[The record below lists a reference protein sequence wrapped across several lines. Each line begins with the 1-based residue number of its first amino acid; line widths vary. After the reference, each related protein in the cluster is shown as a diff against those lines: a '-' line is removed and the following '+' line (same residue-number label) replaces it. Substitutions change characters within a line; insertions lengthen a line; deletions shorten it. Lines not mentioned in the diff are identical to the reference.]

1 MDYPRPQLDL
11 KPPPDSEFAPEQGWI
26 KPKRLVAELFAGR
39 FVYGD
44 DDPERY
50 KIVYYVRETD
60 GHLVGKAWFGP
71 KTEGPPGHAHG
82 GSMAA
87 LLDEAMG
94 AISWESGHTTLAARF
109 NTRFKKSLLLGTLAY
124 FEAWVDNVNGRKV
137 TIQARLHDAQGETYA
152 EADGL
157 FIILSAE
164 HFTKLATAHKD
175 GTA

>member
-1 MDYPRPQLDL
+1 MDYPRPKLDL
-11 KPPPDSEFAPEQGWI
+11 KPPPDAAMGPEEGWT

-50 KIVYYVRETD
+50 KIAYYVREAD

-109 NTRFKKSLLLGTLAY
+109 NTRFKKSLVLGTLTY
-124 FEAWVDNVNGRKV
+124 FEAWVKNVNGRKV
-137 TIQARLHDAQGETYA
+137 EILAKLHDAQNDIYA

-164 HFTKLATAHKD
+164 HFTKLAAAHQND
-175 GTA
+175 AP